1 MNKDIFEGKWEQIK
15 GAVRE
20 KWGDL
25 TDDDL
30 AQIDGNRERLLGKI
44 QEAYGRSREAAERE
58 IKEWEKTSG
67 V

>member
-1 MNKDIFEGKWEQIK
+1 MNKDIFEGKWEQLK

-30 AQIDGNRERLLGKI
+30 TQINGSREKLLGKI
-44 QEAYGRSREAAERE
+44 QEAYGRSREDAERE
-58 IKEWEKTSG
+58 IKEWEKTSH

>member
-1 MNKDIFEGKWEQIK
+1 MNKDIFEGKWEQLK

-30 AQIDGNRERLLGKI
+30 TQINGSREKLLGKI
-44 QEAYGRSREAAERE
+44 QECYGRSRDVAEKE
-58 IKEWEKTSG
+58 IKEWEKSARM
-67 V
+67 

>member
-1 MNKDIFEGKWEQIK
+1 MNKDILEGKWEQLK

-30 AQIDGNRERLLGKI
+30 MQIDGSREKLLGKI
-44 QEAYGRSREAAERE
+44 QEAYGRSRDAAERE
-58 IKEWEKTSG
+58 VKEWEDSTRM
-67 V
+67 